1 MRNLVSLVSTAGA
14 FVLAATPLLAI
25 GGVAH
30 AQEAQA
36 VRIQVA
42 DLDFSRPGATA
53 TFDRRVTSAADAFC
67 RPAGPAELSRIAAC
81 ERTVRDEAQVQ
92 LQRMRTDADRA
103 PAWSVAAR

>member
-14 FVLAATPLLAI
+14 FLLAATPLLAI

-36 VRIQVA
+36 LRIQVA

-53 TFDRRVTSAADAFC
+53 T
-67 RPAGPAELSRIAAC
+67 G
-81 ERTVRDEAQVQ
+81 TVRSNVPSAG
-92 LQRMRTDADRA
+92 LT
-103 PAWSVAAR
+103 P

>member
-14 FVLAATPLLAI
+14 FLLAATPLLAI

-36 VRIQVA
+36 LRIQVT

-53 TFDRRVTSAADAFC
+53 TFDRRVASAADAFC
-67 RPAGPAELSRIAAC
+67 RPGGPAELSRIAAC

-92 LQRMRTDADRA
+92 LQRMRTGADRA